1 MQNNRDIER
10 YLDQQLIN
18 LKEKLAEERE
28 KLDTI
33 QQGKNQAFTIE
44 VEGKIL
50 NKVQALIEDN
60 NKFENEFI

>member
-60 NKFENEFI
+60 KKFENEFI